1 MAEFLFSPSP
11 TAAREDPSY
20 ILQLEGISKGF
31 PGQRQLVLREVEFR
45 LPQGDIL
52 SIVGPSGC
60 GKTTLLRTIAGFE
73 QPDSGRILLGGQV
86 VAGEGQWIPPERR
99 GVGLVFQDFALFPH
113 LNVLANVMF
122 GLRPT
127 TPFASAAGGGNRSPS
142 TELRAEL
149 RGAAQQ
155 ARERAYEVLRLV
167 GLEDYTHRYPHE
179 LSGGQQQRVAL
190 ARALAPQA

>member
-11 TAAREDPSY
+11 TAVREDPSY

-73 QPDSGRILLGGQV
+73 QDRI
-86 VAGEGQWIPPERR
+86 R
-99 GVGLVFQDFALFPH
+99 F
-113 LNVLANVMF
+113 
-122 GLRPT
+122 
-127 TPFASAAGGGNRSPS
+127 
-142 TELRAEL
+142 
-149 RGAAQQ
+149 
-155 ARERAYEVLRLV
+155 LRL
-167 GLEDYTHRYPHE
+167 
-179 LSGGQQQRVAL
+179 AL
-190 ARALAPQA
+190 IPSEAAENQC

>member
-1 MAEFLFSPSP
+1 MAESLFSPSP

-73 QPDSGRILLGGQV
+73 QPDSGRILLGGRLWLGRGSGSHRSD
-86 VAGEGQWIPPERR
+86 GEWGWCFKILPC
-99 GVGLVFQDFALFPH
+99 FP
-113 LNVLANVMF
+113 
-122 GLRPT
+122 T
-127 TPFASAAGGGNRSPS
+127 
-142 TELRAEL
+142 
-149 RGAAQQ
+149 
-155 ARERAYEVLRLV
+155 
-167 GLEDYTHRYPHE
+167 
-179 LSGGQQQRVAL
+179 
-190 ARALAPQA
+190 